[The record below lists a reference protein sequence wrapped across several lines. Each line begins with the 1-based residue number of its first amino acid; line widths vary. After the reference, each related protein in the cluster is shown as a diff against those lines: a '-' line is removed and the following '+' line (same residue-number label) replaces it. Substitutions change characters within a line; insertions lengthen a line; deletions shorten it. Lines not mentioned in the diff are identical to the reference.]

1 MLGGLLVVRSLFFA
15 TIAGA
20 FLAVAGAPAWAE
32 DATPTQYEFTMSKIE
47 LCKSSACS
55 SATVLGEGSQAYD
68 IGSSQAAA
76 GQSVGSF
83 LSDFTLA
90 SNQTFTHLRVTIAR
104 AINMTATAPFEN
116 SGDTEDCVTGAGGDI
131 VTASTT
137 TEALAEVTT
146 GNVAASQEFVVPNTD
161 ANNAPGGLATT
172 YANAGIALIDTTT
185 MTITYQLTS
194 SFTTGDK
201 IPSFDVAFDV
211 ADTITFNQASATT
224 CSVALGPPNVTI
236 TIN

>member
-1 MLGGLLVVRSLFFA
+1 MTVRDTALAAILVGMVLMFAASL
-15 TIAGA
+15 
-20 FLAVAGAPAWAE
+20 VQAE
-32 DATPTQYEFTMSKIE
+32 DATPTQYQFTLSKVE

-55 SATVLGEGSQAYD
+55 SPTLLGEGSQAYD
-68 IGSSQAAA
+68 IGSAQASS
-76 GQSVGSF
+76 GESVGSF
-83 LSDFTLA
+83 LSNFSLA
-90 SNQTFTHLRVTIAR
+90 PKQTFTHLRVTVAR
-104 AINMTATAPFEN
+104 AIDLTATAPSEESSDFN
-116 SGDTEDCVTGAGGDI
+116 ACVTGAGVDI
-131 VTASTT
+131 VTASTA

-146 GNVAASQEFVVPNTD
+146 GSVAASQEFVVPNTD
-161 ANNAPGGLATT
+161 ANNAPGGLAIT

-224 CSVALGPPNVTI
+224 CFVALGPPNVTI